1 MKISETELKQIIKEE
16 VERYRK
22 IKLLENK
29 KQAILR
35 QLNEMKVCQECGT
48 KYEESMEESMEEGSD
63 KMVDEILGSL
73 FGKKD
78 PAAKKDEMKAFILK
92 HPTYKNVPGDIADK
106 FKKDEAHIL
115 GKLVDFFTKEGT
127 LTDNN
132 TKLTGVKAFV
142 FDPKTDSF
150 VNRTK
155 TSVPYGPS
163 SATGEL

>member
-1 MKISETELKQIIKEE
+1 MKITQAELKQIIKEE
-16 VERYRK
+16 VERYRQ

-35 QLNEMKVCQECGT
+35 QLDEMKVCQECG
-48 KYEESMEESMEEGSD
+48 KAYEESMEEGSD

-78 PAAKKDEMKAFILK
+78 PAEKKAAMKTFILK
-92 HPTYKNVPGDIADK
+92 HPTYKNVPGDIAEK
-106 FKKDEAHIL
+106 FKKDKAHIL
-115 GKLVDFFTKEGT
+115 DKLVDFFTKEGT
-127 LTDNN
+127 LTDND
-132 TKLTGVKAFV
+132 TKLAGVKAFV
-142 FDPKTDSF
+142 FDPKSDSF

-163 SATGEL
+163 SSTGEL

>member
-1 MKISETELKQIIKEE
+1 MKISKTELTQIIKEE
-16 VERYRK
+16 VDRYKK

-35 QLNEMKVCQECGT
+35 QLNEMKVCQECGS

-63 KMVDEILGSL
+63 KMVDEILGKL
-73 FGKKD
+73 LGKD
-78 PAAKKDEMKAFILK
+78 PAKKKAEMKVFIEK
-92 HPTYKNVPGDIADK
+92 HPTYSQVPGDIAEK
-106 FKKDEAHIL
+106 YKKDENHIL

-132 TKLTGVKAFV
+132 TKITGVKAFV
-142 FDPKTDSF
+142 YDPKSDAF

-155 TSVPYGPS
+155 VSVPYGPS
-163 SATGEL
+163 SGTGEL